1 MDKLPFNV
9 DANTARLIGREN
21 VSKLDGAIIELIK
34 NSYDA
39 DASFCVLYYEDSSKT
54 FWLIDDGSGMNED
67 VIRKHWMSI
76 GFSDKDVVLK
86 SKSGRIKTGAK
97 GIGRFALD
105 RLGSECKMFTKGIN
119 DSLVWSVNWE
129 DFVRGKNIDQIYA
142 YIEHT
147 DFVKQRVFDEIK
159 NVDCQQ
165 FLYNNFQNGTAF
177 KICQL
182 RDDWNAAMLEK
193 LLTNLSSL
201 IPPSIFQN
209 FKVYFFCEG
218 TRIEDALIQSN
229 LLSTFDY
236 SIEFNVNKDGIGKV
250 FIQRNEFEFGTKFDY
265 IIKEAGFTKEDALYF
280 KGKKIEK
287 EINLADLNV
296 GINENN
302 PYELGDF
309 SGRVYF
315 YKILKQGKNEEKFYY
330 KPFESRKNIIKQYGG
345 IKIYRDGFRV
355 RPYGEPDTPQFD
367 WLLLSVRHYKSAFAL
382 SSTNG
387 SWTADA
393 SQLIGEVNISR
404 LNDKLNDQAN
414 REGIFEDEYF
424 EQFKDILTIIISY
437 MEEDRQYVGRK
448 LSKLWEKQNKAKVL
462 EEQINN
468 KYENFV
474 NNKDK
479 KKKDGEKSSIFDD
492 EYIHVSDAKKV
503 LEGKDNELQE
513 LEDENKLLRS
523 LATTGIAINTYMHE
537 TKSLIHNLKMNAKR
551 ASEAYRLRNNIDESV
566 ECIEKVRSITKYFE
580 AWFQVTIDSI
590 KSDKRKRQ
598 KVNIAELISQCILSW
613 KSSLGGDIE
622 FKINCSEEKILFN
635 CFPYEIEAII
645 HNLISN
651 SYKSFNRSFTQEKVI
666 DVSIYE
672 KEEKIYIVYSDNG
685 NGLIPKYKKEPD
697 QILKQMVTSDIVNGK
712 TVGTGMGLWIVNS
725 IVNEYGGEIDLTK
738 NIDSKTG
745 FYIDIIL

>member
-1 MDKLPFNV
+1 MDKIPFNV

-39 DASFCVLYYEDSSKT
+39 DASFCVLYYEASSKT
-54 FWLIDDGSGMNED
+54 FWLIDNGSGMNED
-67 VIRKHWMSI
+67 IVRRHWMSI
-76 GFSDKDVVLK
+76 GFSDKDVDLM

-105 RLGSECKMFTKGIN
+105 RLGSECKMFTKDSN
-119 DSLVWSVNWE
+119 DSIVWDVNWE
-129 DFVRGKNIDQIYA
+129 DFVRGKNINQIYA
-142 YIEHT
+142 YIDHK
-147 DFVKQRVFDEIK
+147 DFISQRVFDEMVNK
-159 NVDCQQ
+159 DCQQ
-165 FLYNNFQNGTAF
+165 FLYKNFKNGTAF
-177 KICQL
+177 KVCKL
-182 RDDWNAAMLEK
+182 RDEWSDELIKK

-209 FKVYFFCEG
+209 FKVYFFCEN
-218 TRIEDALIQSN
+218 TPIQEALIQSN

-236 SIEFNVNKDGIGKV
+236 SIEFCVDKNGLGKAY
-250 FIQRNEFEFGTKFDY
+250 IQRNEVDFGTKFDDV
-265 IIKEAGFTKEDALYF
+265 IKNAEFSKDDILYF

-287 EINLADLNV
+287 DIDVSELNV
-296 GINENN
+296 GVDNNN

-309 SGRVYF
+309 NGRIYF

-330 KPFESRKNIIKQYGG
+330 KPFEARRNIIKQYGG

-367 WLLLSVRHYKSAFAL
+367 WLLLSVRHYKFGFAI
-382 SSTNG
+382 SSKNG
-387 SWTADA
+387 PWTADA

-424 EQFKDILTIIISY
+424 EQFKDIITYIISL
-437 MEEDRQYVGRK
+437 MEEDRQYVARK
-448 LSKLWEKQNKAKVL
+448 LSKLWEKQNQAKAL
-462 EEQINN
+462 EEQINS
-468 KYENFV
+468 KYDTYV
-474 NNKDK
+474 NNKEK
-479 KKKDGEKSSIFDD
+479 KNIDNKNSALPND

-503 LEGKDNELQE
+503 IEGKDSELQE

-537 TKSLIHNLKMNAKR
+537 TRSLIHNLKMNAKR
-551 ASEAYRLRNNIDESV
+551 ASEAYRLRSDINESI
-566 ECIEKVRSITKYFE
+566 ECIEKVRNITKYFE
-580 AWFQVTIDSI
+580 SWFQVTIDSI
-590 KSDKRKRQ
+590 KADKRRRQ
-598 KVNIAELISQCILSW
+598 KVNICELISQCVLSW
-613 KSSLGGDIE
+613 KSSLGGDID
-622 FKINCSEEKILFN
+622 FRVNCTEEEIIFN

-651 SYKSFNRSFTQEKVI
+651 SYKSFKRSVTPEKTI
-666 DVSIYE
+666 DISIYKKDE
-672 KEEKIYIVYSDNG
+672 RICIDYSDNG
-685 NGLIPKYKKEPD
+685 NGLIPKYKREPD
-697 QILKQMVTSDIVNGK
+697 QILKQMVTSDVVNGK

-725 IVNEYGGEIDLTK
+725 IVNEYGGKIDLSK
-738 NIDSKTG
+738 NTNSKTG